1 VIALIDGDMLCYR
14 IGFACDSETEEVATS
29 TMYNFIADI
38 MMELDEVDE
47 VEVFLSGKTNFRN
60 DVAVTVPY
68 KGNRAG
74 NRKPQH
80 HQALRDY
87 LVNDWGADVSVD
99 EEADDTITIR
109 ATELGDEAIIVSL
122 DKDFDQVVGWHYNF
136 SKDKLY
142 YIEQDEGDLNFYMQ
156 FLMGDRIDNIIG
168 VKGIGCVKAAKLLE
182 DKTPRQMWEV
192 CVEHLGEERAL
203 ENGRLLYL
211 RRKANELWCPPE
223 EEQETTSDEAQQ
235 EERTEGI

>member
-14 IGFACDSETEEVATS
+14 IGFACDKESEEVATS
-29 TMYNFIADI
+29 TMYSFIADI
-38 MMELDEVDE
+38 MVELDEVE
-47 VEVFLSGKTNFRN
+47 ECEVFLSGKTNFRN
-60 DVAVTVPY
+60 DVAVTAPY
-68 KGNRAG
+68 KGNREG
-74 NRKPQH
+74 NRKPVH

-87 LVNDWGADVSVD
+87 LTTEWEANVSVD
-99 EEADDTITIR
+99 EEADDTIAIR
-109 ATELGDEAIIVSL
+109 ATELGDDCVIVSL

-136 SKDKLY
+136 AKKRLY
-142 YIEQDEGDLNFYMQ
+142 YIEPDEGELNFYMQ

-168 VKGIGCVKAAKLLE
+168 VKGIGCVKAAKLLS
-182 DKTPRQMWEV
+182 DKTPRQMWDV

-223 EEQETTSDEAQQ
+223 EEQETASDEAQQ

>member
-1 VIALIDGDMLCYR
+1 MIALIDGDMLCYR
-14 IGFACDSETEEVATS
+14 IGFACDKETEEVATS

-38 MMELDEVDE
+38 MMELDEVEE

-68 KGNRAG
+68 KGNRDG

-87 LVNDWGADVSVD
+87 LINDWGADVSVD
-99 EEADDTITIR
+99 EEADDTIAIR

-168 VKGIGCVKAAKLLE
+168 VKGIGAVRAKKLLE
-182 DKTPRQMWEV
+182 GKTEREMFEICAEKLGSEYVSPNSNSTS
-192 CVEHLGEERAL
+192 VEPTIAIVGAVLS
-203 ENGRLLYL
+203 
-211 RRKANELWCPPE
+211 
-223 EEQETTSDEAQQ
+223 TSNSLV
-235 EERTEGI
+235 

>member
-14 IGFACDSETEEVATS
+14 IGFACNKESEEVATS
-29 TMYNFIADI
+29 TMYSFIADI
-38 MMELDEVDE
+38 MMELDEAEE
-47 VEVFLSGKTNFRN
+47 VEVFLSGKTNFRF
-60 DVAVTVPY
+60 DIAVTEPY

-74 NRKPQH
+74 KEKPIH
-80 HQALRDY
+80 FQALRDY
-87 LVNDWGADVSVD
+87 LVEEWDADVSVD
-99 EEADDTITIR
+99 QEADDTIAIR
-109 ATELGDEAIIVSL
+109 ATELGDEGIIVSL

-136 SKDKLY
+136 AKKRLY

-168 VKGIGCVKAAKLLE
+168 VKGIGCVKAAKLL
-182 DKTPRQMWEV
+182 DGKTPYEMYQV

-211 RRKANELWCPPE
+211 RRKEGELWMPPE
-223 EEQETTSDEAQQ
+223 AEETTSHEAKQ
-235 EERTEGI
+235 EERTKGL

>member
-14 IGFACDSETEEVATS
+14 IGFACDKETEEVATS

-38 MMELDEVDE
+38 MMQLDEVDE

-68 KGNRAG
+68 KGNREG

-87 LVNDWGADVSVD
+87 LVNDWGA
-99 EEADDTITIR
+99 
-109 ATELGDEAIIVSL
+109 AIIVSL

-168 VKGIGCVKAAKLLE
+168 VKGIGCVKAANLLGG
-182 DKTPRQMWEV
+182 KTPREMWEI
-192 CVEHLGEERAL
+192 CVEHLGEDRAL

-211 RRKANELWCPPE
+211 RRNKGELWMPPE
-223 EEQETTSDEAQQ
+223 TEEAAQDEAKQ

>member
-1 VIALIDGDMLCYR
+1 MIALIDGDMLCYR
-14 IGFACDSETEEVATS
+14 IGFACDKETEEVATS

-38 MMELDEVDE
+38 MMELDEVEE

-68 KGNRAG
+68 KGNRVG

-99 EEADDTITIR
+99 EEADDTIAIR

-168 VKGIGCVKAAKLLE
+168 VKGIGCVKAANLLGG
-182 DKTPRQMWEV
+182 KTPREMWEI
-192 CVEHLGEERAL
+192 CVEHLGEDRAL

-211 RRKANELWCPPE
+211 RRIKGELWMPPE
-223 EEQETTSDEAQQ
+223 TEEAAQDEAKQ
-235 EERTEGI
+235 EERT

>member
-1 VIALIDGDMLCYR
+1 MIALIDGDMLCYR
-14 IGFACDSETEEVATS
+14 IGFACDKETEEVATS

-38 MMELDEVDE
+38 MMELDEVEE

-68 KGNRAG
+68 KGNRVG

-99 EEADDTITIR
+99 EEADDTIAIR

-168 VKGIGCVKAAKLLE
+168 VKGIGCVKAANLLGG
-182 DKTPRQMWEV
+182 KTPREMWEI
-192 CVEHLGEERAL
+192 CVEHLGEDRAL

-211 RRKANELWCPPE
+211 RRIKGELWMPPE
-223 EEQETTSDEAQQ
+223 TEEAASDEAQQ
-235 EERTEGI
+235 EERT